1 MYLCHSQSPKSCLRE
16 GLKKKMEFSIFG
28 WVGGSKGGNFPF
40 KKMLFPFFFGGGQLG
55 PEVGYI
61 GLEVGHN

>member
-1 MYLCHSQSPKSCLRE
+1 
-16 GLKKKMEFSIFG
+16 MEFSIFG